1 MSQRN
6 AQYQLSSIIEMDD
19 TYMGCTSHNSRC
31 GREKDISKIMMAQ
44 SESYIGSCSVHL
56 NKGCKRYQMQDATA
70 AHRRIF
76 YIRDQSE
83 VRWVKKL
90 FGSAEHRTGCA
101 EI

>member
-70 AHRRIF
+70 AHPNTDIT
-76 YIRDQSE
+76 I
-83 VRWVKKL
+83 
-90 FGSAEHRTGCA
+90 AEFLDGWDG
-101 EI
+101 IDIK